1 MMAQERDSAKI
12 PIWMGNGKDQ
22 FTAEHW
28 IKRLENAKAS
38 NGWTDLQ
45 TVNFAHSALRD
56 KALMFRDYL
65 EDERLNPNDWQS
77 FRTNFLQQF
86 GSTTVDHS
94 KATNL
99 ALTQK
104 ADERPNMFGWRVNLM
119 VSEFF
124 SSVPQATL
132 DLSDP
137 SFDILPDEILSAVPS
152 AEAQDLFRQWVRQ
165 VATRL
170 HDSIIKGVSSSL
182 GRVVFLNGI
191 NHNIR
196 MVTKLKRTV
205 SLHEAVLAAM
215 EAEKAHMGPSEKT
228 IHAIQEEVE
237 TGVEDAEKDV
247 NFVNRRRV
255 NRPNSTP
262 AIAYRKKI
270 NTECWYCHKKG
281 HIQLNCRLRLGRGA
295 AMVKQPRTVQE
306 IQLDRIAYQ
315 MDDEEDEEEGHNSET
330 EEATEIATLSLNH
343 LN

>member
-1 MMAQERDSAKI
+1 MMAHESRDSAKI

-65 EDERLNPNDWQS
+65 ESERLNPNDWLS
-77 FRTNFLQQF
+77 FRTHFLQQF

-99 ALTQK
+99 SLTQK

-119 VSEFF
+119 VNEFF
-124 SSVPQATL
+124 SSVPQNTL
-132 DLSDP
+132 DLSEP
-137 SFDILPDEILSAVPS
+137 PFSRLPDEILSAVPD
-152 AEAQDLFRQWVRQ
+152 AGCQDLILQWVRQ

-196 MVTKLKRTV
+196 MVTKLKRTT

-215 EAEKAHMGPSEKT
+215 EAEKAHTGPSDKT
-228 IHAIQEEVE
+228 VQVVQEEE
-237 TGVEDAEKDV
+237 GTGVDDQEKDV
-247 NFVNRRRV
+247 NFIKRKGA
-255 NRPNSTP
+255 RPNNGNP
-262 AIAYRKKI
+262 PVMAYRKRV

-306 IQLDRIAYQ
+306 IQLDKIAYQ
-315 MDDEEDEEEGHNSET
+315 LDEDEEEEETSET
-330 EEATEIATLSLNH
+330 EEVADVAALSLNH